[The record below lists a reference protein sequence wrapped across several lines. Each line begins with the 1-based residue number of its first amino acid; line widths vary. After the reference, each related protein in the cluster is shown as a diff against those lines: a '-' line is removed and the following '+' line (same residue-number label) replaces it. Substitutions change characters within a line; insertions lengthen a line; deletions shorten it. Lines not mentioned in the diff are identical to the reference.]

1 MLFFLLENF
10 RLGLRNLILHR
21 LRSLLTALGIIFGV
35 AAVIIMV
42 ALGNGAKQQALK
54 QLEQLGASNIVIT
67 AQRPPESSE
76 ASGGAMR
83 ILDYGITRLDLE
95 RLQTMPGLT
104 SIVPMRDTERTV
116 VIGDKSF
123 PNVRAIGTTPQIF
136 EVIRLRLARGTT
148 FSDVQYDRGEA
159 VCVLGAKAAEQMF
172 PFQDPLGA
180 QIMIGTP
187 SMGTTLLTV
196 IGVLEPTGL
205 RADASNADI
214 IQRDIDMDVY
224 LPLTLAWQV
233 FGDSNVRRQAGT
245 FERKRIEITEVW
257 LKANSVDEV
266 ESLSKVAENIL
277 GLPARLDV
285 QVKAPIEILRAA
297 EQQERTFN
305 FVMGGIAGVSLLVGG
320 IGIMNIMLAT
330 VTERTKEI
338 GIRRALGAKQR
349 HIILQFLIET
359 TVIALAGGM
368 IGIGLGVVVATYLDT
383 LVTFVSWIL
392 KNAGFSPIVGAPPA
406 VVAMWSV
413 MASCIVSV
421 GIGIG
426 FGIYPAIKAA
436 RMDPIEAL
444 RHE

>member
-1 MLFFLLENF
+1 
-10 RLGLRNLILHR
+10 
-21 LRSLLTALGIIFGV
+21 
-35 AAVIIMV
+35 
-42 ALGNGAKQQALK
+42 
-54 QLEQLGASNIVIT
+54 
-67 AQRPPESSE
+67 
-76 ASGGAMR
+76 
-83 ILDYGITRLDLE
+83 
-95 RLQTMPGLT
+95 
-104 SIVPMRDTERTV
+104 
-116 VIGDKSF
+116 
-123 PNVRAIGTTPQIF
+123 TPQIF